1 MDVIGIIPATVA
13 FIVVVVGSRI
23 GRAVVIVIKIMLFV
37 LGILAA
43 APEQEGDR

>member
-1 MDVIGIIPATVA
+1 MDVICIIPSTIA

-23 GRAVVIVIKIMLFV
+23 GRAVVIVIKMMLSV
-37 LGILAA
+37 LVILAT